1 MREEIYAAVFALV
14 SAVPNLA
21 TSSRRAKPLQEITDD
36 LMPALFQIQA
46 GEAYIQGK
54 PGVPPRRILAVDLEI
69 YVSNSSDPYGIP
81 GTILNPILDAIE
93 AALTP
98 DPATGRQTLGNLVY
112 RCWIEGRIEV
122 FEGLLEG
129 KMVAMIPLQIEI
141 P

>member
-1 MREEIYAAVFALV
+1 MREEIYAAVFALASNV
-14 SAVPNLA
+14 SGLM
-21 TSSRRAKPLQEITDD
+21 TKSRRAKPIQEITDD

-46 GEAYIQGK
+46 GETYIQGK

-69 YVSNSSDPYGIP
+69 YVSNSGDPYGSA
-81 GTILNPILDAIE
+81 GTVLNPILDAIE
-93 AALTP
+93 AALAP
-98 DPATGRQTLGNLVY
+98 DFTGFQTLGGLVY

-129 KMVAMIPLQIEI
+129 KVVALVPLQIEI

>member
-1 MREEIYAAVFALV
+1 MREEIYAAVFALA
-14 SAVPNLA
+14 SAAPGLVTA
-21 TSSRRAKPLQEITDD
+21 SRRAKPIQEITDN

-46 GEAYIQGK
+46 GETYIQGK

-69 YVSNSSDPYGIP
+69 YVSNTGDPYGSA
-81 GTILNPILDAIE
+81 GTVLNPILDAIE
-93 AALTP
+93 AALAP
-98 DPATGRQTLGNLVY
+98 DLTGFQRLGGLAY

-129 KMVAMIPLQIEI
+129 KVVALIPLQIEL